1 MLLVRSVTCT
11 AGELTD
17 KPRQTGSMQTNARS
31 IIRFHYLMQ
40 ERGSIRE
47 CNSGIAAGGNIRAI
61 GRAAARSNGEA
72 QKYLYRLKAI
82 EC

>member
-1 MLLVRSVTCT
+1 
-11 AGELTD
+11 
-17 KPRQTGSMQTNARS
+17 MQTNAGS
-31 IIRFHYLMQ
+31 IIRFHYLVQ

-47 CNSGIAAGGNIRAI
+47 CNSGIAAGGHIGAI
-61 GRAAARSNGEA
+61 GTTAARSNGKA